1 MKQNRPQT
9 TSKHEK
15 ERKQTEDPAR
25 SRTTMIGAE
34 KKMPSLNSNRWCGG
48 IATSSSHHHHPW
60 LHEEENGFGSE
71 GRSKSRSGFVERG

>member
-1 MKQNRPQT
+1 
-9 TSKHEK
+9 
-15 ERKQTEDPAR
+15 
-25 SRTTMIGAE
+25 
-34 KKMPSLNSNRWCGG
+34 MPSLNSNRWCGG